1 MSPRCFGDIAP
12 WVSIQARMARN
23 PDMSRGMRAL
33 QMFSCLLIPPLFMPE
48 SVLSQFDAM
57 VAAKPRK
64 IAIFWGNEKISYR
77 DLAAR
82 INACSEALQGVGTA
96 SARNVAAG
104 FSLRGKDAPIKGATT
119 GKDAPMKGATTGKDA
134 PIKGATTGKDAPIKG
149 AGTGGIVPGDRVGIL
164 LKNSPEFI
172 YALYGALKL
181 GATVV
186 PINTFLKPPEIQ
198 HIADDCQ
205 LKCLISSPD
214 FDEVTGKLQGVAV
227 VSIAQLSHDRRRVPG
242 YGKGV
247 TGDWRPVTRDREAVS
262 QNQSPITNHG
272 SPITD
277 YQSPITDH
285 QSPLSVLR
293 SPPSPSA
300 LALIIYTS
308 GTTGKA
314 KGAMLTHANIAAN
327 VTSCI
332 KALEETTDDRL
343 TLLLPMF
350 HSFMLTVG
358 IFTPLSMG
366 AGIVL
371 IKSIHPLKAAMREI
385 IMNRATIFIGIPQI
399 FQALADAKIPFWLHW
414 VLKLRLA
421 VSGSAPL
428 PGETLKRFDRKFRF
442 PLLEGY
448 GLSEASPVVSFNP
461 IRGVHKP
468 GSVGLPL
475 PDIEVKIFDDHD
487 HELPAGQVGEIVVRG
502 PNVMR
507 GYYNH
512 EAETAATLRNGWL
525 HTGDMGK
532 KDDDG
537 YIYIVDRRKEM
548 LLVRG
553 MNVYPREIEEVLHK
567 FPNVREVAV
576 VAKPDE
582 KRGEV
587 PVAFVSPAE
596 GAKLEADEILRFLR
610 DHLADYKVPKE
621 VRTLDALPRT
631 PTGKIAKLELKKN
644 L

>member
-1 MSPRCFGDIAP
+1 M
-12 WVSIQARMARN
+12 
-23 PDMSRGMRAL
+23 PDST
-33 QMFSCLLIPPLFMPE
+33 
-48 SVLSQFDAM
+48 VLSQFEAV
-57 VAAKPRK
+57 VAKKPRET
-64 IAIFWGNEKISYR
+64 AVYWGRDRITYR
-77 DLAAR
+77 ELADR
-82 INACSEALQGVGTA
+82 INAVAEALRGHGETRSVA
-96 SARNVAAG
+96 SEGSRAEESAGNCGARRSASGRA
-104 FSLRGKDAPIKGATT
+104 D
-119 GKDAPMKGATTGKDA
+119 
-134 PIKGATTGKDAPIKG
+134 
-149 AGTGGIVPGDRVGIL
+149 AGTDPNGRALAPPIAPGDRVGIL

-172 YALYGALKL
+172 YALYAALKL

-186 PINTFLKPPEIQ
+186 PVNTCLKAPEIQ
-198 HIADDCQ
+198 HIADDCN

-214 FDEVTGKLQGVAV
+214 FDEVTTKLQ
-227 VSIAQLSHDRRRVPG
+227 RVPMVPIADLCNSVAASVSRG
-242 YGKGV
+242 AGQHA
-247 TGDWRPVTRDREAVS
+247 DRAAWLQEQPSSLAV
-262 QNQSPITNHG
+262 
-272 SPITD
+272 
-277 YQSPITDH
+277 
-285 QSPLSVLR
+285 
-293 SPPSPSA
+293 
-300 LALIIYTS
+300 IIYTS
-308 GTTGKA
+308 GTTGKS
-314 KGAMLTHANIAAN
+314 KGAMLTHANIASN
-327 VTSCI
+327 VLSCV

-385 IMNRATIFIGIPQI
+385 VMNRATIFIGIPQI

-428 PGETLKRFDRKFRF
+428 PGETLQKFDRKFRF

-487 HELPAGQVGEIVVRG
+487 QELPAGQIGEIVVRG
-502 PNVMR
+502 ANVMQ

-512 EAETAATLRNGWL
+512 PEETAATLRNGWL

-532 KDDDG
+532 KDEDG

-567 FPNVREVAV
+567 FPRVREAAV
-576 VAKPDE
+576 VPKADE

-587 PVAFVSPAE
+587 PVAFVSPSENAE
-596 GAKLEADEILRFLR
+596 LETAEILQFLR
-610 DHLADYKVPKE
+610 EHLADYKVPKE
-621 VRTLDALPRT
+621 IRVMDALPRT
-631 PTGKIAKLELKKN
+631 PTGKIAKLELKKR